1 MITAKI
7 LRLMFDVSFI
17 IKRRPALRLV
27 PRVSQNYEWL
37 KSRLP
42 LALLTQSKPVG
53 KFLPGA
59 KAFIEY

>member
-1 MITAKI
+1 
-7 LRLMFDVSFI
+7 MFDVSFI
-17 IKRRPALRLV
+17 INRRPALRLV

-42 LALLTQSKPVG
+42 LALLTPSKAVG